1 MASERTILRGG
12 CVVWHDGEQNTLVPG
27 ADVVIDGG
35 TVTDLVARYEGSAD
49 VELDVRGRLVS
60 PGFIDTHVHT
70 GTRATH
76 RLIADSGRKDYWAQ
90 PFWHWT
96 LARPGTHAPGDVR
109 YDSATDA
116 HRNPDS
122 VAALFTAAELLRNG
136 TTTFVEVGSRVTL
149 QSALAEAVTRLG
161 TRAYLGPGY
170 QSAHFVGTS
179 TGQYARE
186 ELPDHG
192 RGEMDAAIEF
202 VQAYDRQASGRIRG
216 ALVPRESEVC
226 DLQMLIETSKLM
238 KDLDVPVQIHAA
250 YCPQE
255 WFHVVQEHGCTPI
268 ELLERAGLLG
278 PRVMIGHGQL
288 VAENPLSNWAGG
300 RDLEIL
306 AQTQSTVAHSPT
318 NLMRRGRFLDCFGS
332 YRDAGINISLGTDTF
347 PRDLISQMRMASY
360 CGKVAARDFTSAS
373 AAQVFEAATLGG
385 ARALGRDDLGR
396 LGKGSRADVTVISMR
411 PQNSMRH
418 GVVRDPIQALV
429 DCGIG
434 DDVETVLVDGNICL
448 DQGRI
453 PGVDLDALL
462 DEAQANAERYW
473 DSVHTWDPQGRD
485 ADAQCPLAFPIR
497 SPEEHSGP
505 RARYAAA
512 R

>member
-1 MASERTILRGG
+1 MTSLA
-12 CVVWHDGEQNTLVPG
+12 TLSGRSVPD
-27 ADVVIDGG
+27 A
-35 TVTDLVARYEGSAD
+35 
-49 VELDVRGRLVS
+49 
-60 PGFIDTHVHT
+60 
-70 GTRATH
+70 

-116 HRNPDS
+116 RRNPDS

-202 VQAYDRQASGRIRG
+202 VQAYDGQASGRIRG

-318 NLMRRGRFLDCFGS
+318 NLMRRGRFLDSFGS
-332 YRDAGINISLGTDTF
+332 YRDAGVNISLGTDTF

-411 PQNSMRH
+411 PQTSMRH

-448 DQGRI
+448 EQGRI
-453 PGVDLDALL
+453 PGIDLDALL

-485 ADAQCPLAFPIR
+485 ADAQCPPAFPTR

-505 RARYAAA
+505 RVRHAVAR
-512 R
+512 

>member
-1 MASERTILRGG
+1 MAKERTVVRGG
-12 CVVWHDGEQNTLVPG
+12 CVIWHDGLQHTLVHD
-27 ADVVIDGG
+27 ADLVIDGD
-35 TVTDLVARYEGSAD
+35 TVTDLVAGYEGHAD
-49 VELDVRGRLVS
+49 AEIDARGKLVS

-76 RLIADSGRKDYWAQ
+76 RLIVDSGRRDYWAQ

-109 YDSATDA
+109 YETATDTN
-116 HRNPDS
+116 RNPDT

-136 TTTFVEVGSRVTL
+136 TTTFVEVGSRVSL

-161 TRAYLGPGY
+161 TRAYLGAGY
-170 QSAHFVGTS
+170 QSSHFVGTA
-179 TGQYARE
+179 TGQYIRQA
-186 ELPDHG
+186 LPDHG
-192 RGEMDAAIEF
+192 RAEMDAAIEF
-202 VQAYDRQASGRIRG
+202 VQAHDGRASGRIKG

-226 DLQMLIETSKLM
+226 SLEMLTETAKLM
-238 KDLDVPVQIHAA
+238 TELDVPVQTHAA

-255 WFHVVQEHGCTPI
+255 WFHVVQDHGCTPI

-306 AQTQSTVAHSPT
+306 AETQTTVAHSPA
-318 NLMRRGRFLDCFGS
+318 NLMRRGRFLDSFGR
-332 YRDAGINISLGTDTF
+332 YRSAGVNLSLGTDTF
-347 PRDLISQMRMASY
+347 PRDLITQMRMASY
-360 CGKVAARDFTSAS
+360 CGKVAAADFASAS
-373 AAQVFEAATLGG
+373 AAEVFEAATLGG
-385 ARALGRDDLGR
+385 ARALGRADLGR
-396 LGKGSRADVTVISMR
+396 LGRGSRADVVIIAQRPKTSMR
-411 PQNSMRH
+411 Y

-434 DDVETVLVDGNICL
+434 DDVETVLVDGIIRL
-448 DQGRI
+448 DDGRI
-453 PGVDLDALL
+453 PGVDLDTLL

-473 DSVHTWDPQGRD
+473 DSVHTWDPKGRD
-485 ADAQCPLAFPIR
+485 ANTQCPSAFPIR
-497 SPEEHSGP
+497 SIDEELT
-505 RARYAAA
+505 R
-512 R
+512 